1 MTRKTILFD
10 LDGTLTDSGEG
21 ILSCGEAVLRHF
33 GLPVPPREEMRCM
46 VGPPLKES
54 FTKFGIK
61 TEDLDAAV
69 EVYREH
75 YHAGGM
81 FQNFPYP
88 GIRQVLDR
96 LKAQGHRL
104 CVATSKPEYMAKI
117 ILEHF
122 ELADRFSHICGAS
135 RDGIRG
141 NKAQVIE
148 YLLQQLSDDLPLI
161 MVGDTV
167 FDVLGAKEFGIPTV
181 GVSWGYGDQQQ
192 MLSSGAVGI
201 AHTMDELLTLL
212 QS

>member
-21 ILSCGEAVLRHF
+21 ILSCGEAVLRHY
-33 GLPVPPREEMRCM
+33 GLPIPPRAEMRRM

-54 FTKFGIK
+54 FTKFGVK
-61 TEDLDAAV
+61 PEDLDDAV
-69 EVYREH
+69 EVYRTH
-75 YHAGGM
+75 YHAGGI

-88 GIRQVLDR
+88 GIREVLER

-104 CVATSKPEYMAKI
+104 CVATSKPEYMAQI
-117 ILEHF
+117 ILRHF
-122 ELADRFSHICGAS
+122 ELADHFSHICGAS
-135 RDGIRG
+135 RDGVRG

-148 YLLQQLSDDLPLI
+148 YLLQQIPNDLPLV

-167 FDVLGAKEFGIPTV
+167 YDVLGAKEFSIPTV

-192 MLSSGAVGI
+192 MLDAGAIGI
-201 AHTMDELLTLL
+201 AHTMEELFALL
-212 QS
+212 Q